1 MANAK
6 LCKVTNQQALGNAD
20 FTAGFRDIAKAK
32 GWNERRNPVA
42 QWNYERGR
50 MFAVWLTTQGLNPVT
65 FPLKSGRWASKA
77 TISYYRLALSEKS
90 VF

>member
-1 MANAK
+1 MGNT
-6 LCKVTNQQALGNAD
+6 KVVPITDQQALGNAE
-20 FTAGFRDIAKAK
+20 FAAGFRDVAKSK
-32 GWNERRNPVA
+32 GWNERRNPVE

-50 MFAVWLTTQGLNPVT
+50 MFAVWLTTQGLNPAS

-77 TISYYRLALSEKS
+77 TINYYRLALSEKA